1 MNGITVASKSCQHC
15 AILKRELD
23 EEVGHHI
30 RKCCQ
35 S

>member
-15 AILKRELD
+15 AILN